1 MATHQEADGHLT
13 GVLSNSEIEL
23 PTSEIFVIA
32 PAKSEIQLTTSEIF
46 ISLPDYR
53 TAIMKISYNWLKE
66 FIETDKTPEE
76 ISKILTGT
84 GLEVESLEKV
94 QTIPGGLE
102 GLVIGYVKECIDH
115 PNSDHLHITKV
126 DVGTGTDLQV
136 VCGATNVAA
145 GQKVVVATVGTT
157 VHPLTGEPFKIN
169 KSKIRGEAS
178 EGMICAEDEIGL
190 GSSHEGIMVL
200 AEDAL
205 VGTPAKEYF
214 KVNDDYLYEIGLTPN
229 RADAA
234 SHLGTARDIAAFL
247 KIAVKRPDV
256 SAFKVDDASRTI
268 KVVVENEQASPRY
281 SGLTISGIEVK
292 ESPKW
297 LKERLAVIGIRSI
310 NNIVDVTNYVLHD
323 LGQPLHA
330 FDADAIK
337 GGTVIVKNVAEGT
350 LFKTLDD
357 VERKLSADDLMIC
370 DAEEP
375 MCIAGVF
382 GGAKSGVKE
391 STQAIFLESA
401 YFNAVA
407 VRKTS
412 KRHGLKTDASF
423 RFERGTDPDM
433 TVFALKRAALLIQE
447 VAGGKITSE
456 IFDHYPAPV
465 APFEIEVTY
474 KNIHRL
480 IGKEIPHGEMKGIIE
495 ALDIEVVGE
504 TGEGLSLKV
513 PPYRVDITREVDIV
527 EEILRI
533 YGYNN
538 IEIPTQVRASL
549 NNSNRPEKDNVQNL
563 ISDLLTANGFNEIM
577 SNSLTKSAYSSDLDK
592 AVKILNPL
600 SGDLDVMRQTL
611 LYSGLEAVAYN
622 QNRRNADLKMYE
634 FGKVYE
640 LDEEKYKETQRFAI
654 FLSGAD
660 KAEQWNQ
667 KAKQVSFYTLKA
679 IVDGLLSKL
688 NITDAVLEDATCKK
702 LAYGLQYKKNNKQLV
717 KFGAVAKEALKL
729 ADVDKEVF
737 YADFNFDL
745 ILTLVRKNKIVYE
758 EISKYPA
765 VRRDLSMLIDQSVTF
780 AQLKQIALRTERKLL
795 QDVNVFD
802 VYQGDKLPA
811 GKKSYALSFILQDSE
826 KTLTDKAIDSIV
838 QKLIYNLSKEAG
850 AEIRK

>member
-1 MATHQEADGHLT
+1 MSMLIPFAFFLLQPLRATANLLPLSFNLSPPNPIFADYH
-13 GVLSNSEIEL
+13 
-23 PTSEIFVIA
+23 P
-32 PAKSEIQLTTSEIF
+32 
-46 ISLPDYR
+46 
-53 TAIMKISYNWLKE
+53 AIMKISYNWLKE

-76 ISKILTGT
+76 ISRILTGT

-94 QTIPGGLE
+94 QAIPGGLE
-102 GLVIGYVKECIDH
+102 GLVVGYVKECYQH
-115 PNSDHLHITKV
+115 PNADRLRVTKV
-126 DVGTGTDLQV
+126 DIGTGEELQI
-136 VCGATNVAA
+136 VCGAHNVTS
-145 GQKVVVATVGTT
+145 GQRVVVAPVGTT
-157 VHPLTGEPFKIN
+157 VYPTVGEPFAIN

-178 EGMICAEDEIGL
+178 EGMICAEDEVGL
-190 GSSHEGIMVL
+190 GTDHAGIMEL
-200 AEDAL
+200 SFDAKIGSL
-205 VGTPAKEYF
+205 AKEYF
-214 KVNDDYLYEIGLTPN
+214 NLSDDYLYEIGLTPN
-229 RADAA
+229 RADAT

-247 KIAVKRPDV
+247 KIEVTRPEV
-256 SAFKVDDASRTI
+256 SAFKVDNTGLTM
-268 KVVVENEQASPRY
+268 KVEVENIAAAPRY
-281 SGLTISGIEVK
+281 SGVTISGVEVK

-297 LKERLAVIGIRSI
+297 LKERLAVIGIRAI
-310 NNIVDVTNYVLHD
+310 NNIVDATNYLLHD

-330 FDADAIK
+330 FDADAIA
-337 GGTVIVKNVAEGT
+337 GNTVIVKNCTEGT

-370 DAEEP
+370 DAEKP

-382 GGAKSGVKE
+382 GGANSGVKA
-391 STQAIFLESA
+391 TTKNIFLESA

-447 VAGGKITSE
+447 IAGGTISSE
-456 IFDHYPAPV
+456 ISDFYPNPV
-465 APFEIEVTY
+465 QPFEIEVTY

-480 IGKEIPHGEMKGIIE
+480 IGKEIPHGEIKAILTG
-495 ALDIEVVGE
+495 LDIDIVGE

-538 IEIPTQVRASL
+538 IEIPTQIRASL
-549 NNSNRPEKDNVQNL
+549 NTSNRPEKDTVQNL
-563 ISDLLTANGFNEIM
+563 LSDLLTANGFNEIM

-600 SGDLDVMRQTL
+600 SSDLDVMRQTL
-611 LYSGLEAVAYN
+611 LYSGLEAIAYN
-622 QNRRNADLKMYE
+622 QNRKAADLKLYE

-640 LDEEKYKETQRFAI
+640 LGEDKYIETQRFAI
-654 FLSGAD
+654 FLTGAD
-660 KAEQWNQ
+660 AAEQWNQ
-667 KAKQVSFYTLKA
+667 KSKMVSFYNLKA
-679 IVDGLLSKL
+679 IVDGIIHKL
-688 NITDAVLEDATCKK
+688 NIKDITTEEATCKK
-702 LAYGLQYKKNNKQLV
+702 LSYGLQYKRNGKQLV
-717 KFGAVAKEALKL
+717 KFGSVATESLKK

-745 ILTLVRKNKIVYE
+745 ILAAVRKNVIVFE
-758 EISKYPA
+758 DVSKFPA
-765 VRRDLSMLIDQSVTF
+765 VRRDLSMLIDKSVTF
-780 AQLKQIALRTERKLL
+780 AQLKQIAQRTERKLL

-802 VYQGDKLPA
+802 VYQGDKLPE
-811 GKKSYALSFILQDSE
+811 GKKSYALSFIIQDNE
-826 KTLTDKAIDSIV
+826 KTLTDKTIDSIM
-838 QKLIYNLSKEAG
+838 QKLIYNFGKEVG